1 MRGGTIRMNKAKGS
15 QLESIY
21 ETPREFASGNKQTML
36 QQNANSVPI
45 ATESQEILLS
55 KLIQKQQSI
64 TLKQLKEKKLEGE
77 KQRKYLQSLIHKN
90 RVQKTRAF
98 TVREYEHLIKKNKDI
113 QNKILMAKNGSLP
126 PHSRQIIKNGSGSL
140 SHISAESRKTSFS

>member
-1 MRGGTIRMNKAKGS
+1 MSLINLNLNISGHTPKFLNRAAIMRGGTIRMNKAKGS

-98 TVREYEHLIKKNKDI
+98 TVREYEHLI
-113 QNKILMAKNGSLP
+113 
-126 PHSRQIIKNGSGSL
+126 
-140 SHISAESRKTSFS
+140 